1 MNPRYQK
8 QKKNSYTKTSHFRK
22 KKRKNMKQM
31 KEVHRSE
38 KHKMSNLRSIFFK
51 EGNKIFVKF
60 QNKHLLIKD
69 WWLIW

>member
-1 MNPRYQK
+1 
-8 QKKNSYTKTSHFRK
+8 
-22 KKRKNMKQM
+22 M